1 MYRNLFCFR
10 EGFRIGK
17 LSLSW
22 DRNKIKK
29 DLTKYLLAN
38 ISITAN
44 PNISL
49 RSYFSNPI
57 FFGSIAL
64 V

>member
-1 MYRNLFCFR
+1 MYGNLCCFGER
-10 EGFRIGK
+10 FRMGN

-38 ISITAN
+38 ISVTAN

-49 RSYFSNPI
+49 RFDFSNPI
-57 FFGSIAL
+57 FFGSIVL